1 MDYTVDK
8 RLDGKTVLDV
18 LKKELGLSHALIK
31 HLKFAEDGILLNG
44 KHVTVRK
51 ILSVGDVL
59 SLALE
64 DKETPDDLTPSDI
77 PLSILY
83 EDEDVIIPNKPPN
96 MPTHPSHGHY
106 DDTLANALAF
116 RYAKAGIPFVFR
128 PVNRLDRNTS
138 GAVVIA
144 KNRISAAFLSEALRH
159 GEIRKTYIAV
169 LDGVP
174 NQAQGKIENHMRR
187 TDESI
192 IVRRVCAD
200 GEEGDYALTYYTLLL
215 SNENNSIVLASPIT
229 GRTHQLRVHFASI
242 GCPVTGDD
250 MYGKGSP
257 LIDRHALHAV
267 GLTLPLLKGNT
278 INLYAPLHDDMQ
290 ELAQKL
296 FSITEQELFSLLS
309 KGEKELKSYTNKE

>member
-1 MDYTVDK
+1 MDYTVDT

-44 KHVTVRK
+44 EHVTVRK
-51 ILSVGDVL
+51 KLTLGDVL

-64 DKETPDDLTPSDI
+64 DRETPEDLTPSDI

-83 EDEDVIIPNKPPN
+83 EDEDVIVPNKPPN

-144 KNRISAAFLSEALRH
+144 KNRISAAFLSEALKQ

-174 NQAQGKIENHMRR
+174 HEAQGKIENHMRR

-192 IVRRVCAD
+192 IVRRVCRE
-200 GEEGDYALTYYTLLL
+200 GEEGDYALTYYTVLL
-215 SNENNSIVLASPIT
+215 SNESNSIVLASPIT

-242 GCPVTGDD
+242 GCPITGDD
-250 MYGKGSP
+250 MYGNESP
-257 LIDRHALHAV
+257 LIDRHALHAA
-267 GLTLPLLKGNT
+267 GLTLPLKSGSALDLT
-278 INLYAPLHDDMQ
+278 APLHDDMQ
-290 ELAQKL
+290 KLAQRL
-296 FSITEQELFSLLS
+296 FAITEQELSALLS
-309 KGEKELKSYTNKE
+309 KGEKELKIYTNKE